1 MRKLSVVFALFLGIW
16 SCGENA
22 AHSIEGTIDMVGIQP
37 AQQMYLYKIEN
48 QILVPIDSAT
58 LDEKG
63 RFSLGL
69 MTPQHGVFHFG
80 TTVRNTFPVVLNEES
95 KNLTVKI
102 NNNQQVSMDYSIQG
116 SKASEEIASF
126 AKEVFTMM
134 NLNQRLTTQAQQ
146 MAPNDFQGQQA
157 IQNEFNTAS
166 AKFVEYRNEYIER
179 NKNSEALIAVID
191 QINPETELDLLEEI
205 STNLSATMPNSPYAQ
220 NIKNYLANMEKEKE
234 NAAKREKLIQI
245 GNVAPELDFPNPQGK
260 NIQLSSL
267 RGKVVLIDFWAS
279 WCKPCRAENPNVVA
293 TYNKYKSKGFDVFS
307 FSLDKEKESWVKAI
321 EQDGLVWKN
330 HASDLKFWQT
340 AAIDL
345 YGFNGIPFTVLIDR
359 EGKIVAKGLRGA
371 ALEEKLEELFSK

>member
-1 MRKLSVVFALFLGIW
+1 MKKLGIVFALLLGLW
-16 SCGENA
+16 SCGEQV

-37 AQQMYLYKIEN
+37 TQQMYLYKIEN
-48 QILVPIDSAT
+48 QILVPIDSVT

-63 RFSLGL
+63 GFSLGL
-69 MTPQHGVFHFG
+69 KTPQNGVFHFG

-95 KNLTVKI
+95 KNLNIKI
-102 NNNQQVSMDYSIQG
+102 NNNQQVSMDYTIQG

-134 NLNQRLTTQAQQ
+134 SLNQRLSAEAQQ
-146 MAPNDFQGQQA
+146 LAPDDFQGQQN
-157 IQNEFNTAS
+157 IQNEFSTAS
-166 AKFVEYRNEYIER
+166 AKFIEFRNAYIER

-191 QINPETELDLLEEI
+191 QINPESELDLLKEI

-220 NIKNYLANMEKEKE
+220 NIKNYLANMEVEKEK
-234 NAAKREKLIQI
+234 AAKREKLIEV
-245 GNVAPELDFPNPQGK
+245 GNLAPELDFPNPEGK

-293 TYNKYKSKGFDVFS
+293 TYNKYKNKGFDVFS
-307 FSLDKEKESWVKAI
+307 FSLDKEKSAWVKAI

-359 EGKIVAKGLRGA
+359 EGKIVAKGLRGP
-371 ALEEKLEELFSK
+371 ALEAKLLEVL

>member
-1 MRKLSVVFALFLGIW
+1 MEFFIS
-16 SCGENA
+16 E
-22 AHSIEGTIDMVGIQP
+22 
-37 AQQMYLYKIEN
+37 
-48 QILVPIDSAT
+48 
-58 LDEKG
+58 
-63 RFSLGL
+63 
-69 MTPQHGVFHFG
+69 

-95 KNLTVKI
+95 ENLNIKI
-102 NNNQQVSMDYSIQG
+102 NNNQQVSMDYTIQG

-134 NLNQRLTTQAQQ
+134 SLNQRLSAEAQQ
-146 MAPNDFQGQQA
+146 LAPDDFQGQQN
-157 IQNEFNTAS
+157 IQNEFSTAS
-166 AKFVEYRNEYIER
+166 AKFIEYRNAYIER

-191 QINPETELDLLEEI
+191 QINPESELDLLKEI

-220 NIKNYLANMEKEKE
+220 NIKNYLANMEVEKEK
-234 NAAKREKLIQI
+234 AAKREKLIEV
-245 GNVAPELDFPNPQGK
+245 GNLAPELDFPNPEGK

-293 TYNKYKSKGFDVFS
+293 TYNKYKNKGFDVFS
-307 FSLDKEKESWVKAI
+307 FSLDKEKSAWVKAI

-359 EGKIVAKGLRGA
+359 EGKIVAKGLRGP
-371 ALEEKLEELFSK
+371 ALEAKLLEVL

>member
-1 MRKLSVVFALFLGIW
+1 
-16 SCGENA
+16 
-22 AHSIEGTIDMVGIQP
+22 
-37 AQQMYLYKIEN
+37 
-48 QILVPIDSAT
+48 
-58 LDEKG
+58 
-63 RFSLGL
+63 
-69 MTPQHGVFHFG
+69 
-80 TTVRNTFPVVLNEES
+80 
-95 KNLTVKI
+95 
-102 NNNQQVSMDYSIQG
+102 
-116 SKASEEIASF
+116 
-126 AKEVFTMM
+126 
-134 NLNQRLTTQAQQ
+134 
-146 MAPNDFQGQQA
+146 
-157 IQNEFNTAS
+157 
-166 AKFVEYRNEYIER
+166 
-179 NKNSEALIAVID
+179 
-191 QINPETELDLLEEI
+191 LEEI

-307 FSLDKEKESWVKAI
+307 FSLDKEKEAWVKAI